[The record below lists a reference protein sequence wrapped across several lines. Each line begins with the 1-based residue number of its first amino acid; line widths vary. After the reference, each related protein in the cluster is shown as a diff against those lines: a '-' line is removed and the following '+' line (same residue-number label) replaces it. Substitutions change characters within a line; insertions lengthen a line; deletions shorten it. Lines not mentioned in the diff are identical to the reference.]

1 MAQRSASERSAI
13 KLFDNYLHQ
22 GVDAESAIELVRAS
36 LCLSRVGLE
45 DALRSEGRLV
55 SDQFS
60 NSGQM

>member
-22 GVDAESAIELVRAS
+22 GVDAESAIELVRVS
-36 LCLSRVGLE
+36 LGLSRVELE

>member
-13 KLFDNYLHQ
+13 KLFDNLLHQ
-22 GVDAESAIELVRAS
+22 GVDAESAIELMRAS
-36 LCLSRVGLE
+36 LGLSRVELE

>member
-36 LCLSRVGLE
+36 LGLSRVELE

-60 NSGQM
+60 NSGQI

>member
-22 GVDAESAIELVRAS
+22 GVDAESAIELVRVS
-36 LCLSRVGLE
+36 LGLSRVELE

-60 NSGQM
+60 SSGQM

>member
-1 MAQRSASERSAI
+1 MTQRSASERSAV

-22 GVDAESAIELVRAS
+22 GVDPKNAIELVRVS
-36 LCLSRVGLE
+36 LGLSRVELE

>member
-1 MAQRSASERSAI
+1 MAQRSASERSTV
-13 KLFDNYLHQ
+13 KLFDNFLDQ
-22 GVDAESAIELVRAS
+22 GVDAESAIELVRVS
-36 LCLSRVGLE
+36 LGLSRVELE

>member
-36 LCLSRVGLE
+36 LGLSRAELE